1 MNDTT
6 AEQYSSS
13 SAPVRLQ
20 RIVVVGVAGAGKT
33 TLAWHLAQCLDLP
46 HIEMDA
52 LFWDANWTQAP
63 PHIFRERV
71 TQALDGE
78 CWVTDGNYSKVR
90 DLTWGR
96 ADTIVWLDYSLQTIL
111 TRLIW
116 RTIRRSF
123 THEELWNG
131 NRESLVRSLLTHDSI
146 LAWALKTYPE
156 KRKRYLAALD
166 DPTWAHLDIIRLRT
180 PRATQMWLSQLLV
193 TSQEAAL
200 PEARK

>member
-13 SAPVRLQ
+13 PVPAHMQ

-33 TLAWHLAQCLDLP
+33 TLAQQLAEHLGLP
-46 HIEMDA
+46 HVELDA
-52 LFWDANWTQAP
+52 LFWNANWTQTP
-63 PHIFRERV
+63 RPIFRERV
-71 TQALDGE
+71 AQTLDGE
-78 CWVTDGNYSKVR
+78 RWVTDGNYSSVR

-96 ADTIVWLDYSLQTIL
+96 ADTVVWLDYSMATIL

-123 THEELWNG
+123 TREELWNG
-131 NRESLVRSLLTHDSI
+131 NRESLVAGLLARDSI
-146 LAWALKTYPE
+146 LGWAIKTYPV

-166 DPTWAHLDIIRLRT
+166 DPAWEHLDIIRLRS
-180 PRATQMWLSQLLV
+180 PHATRTWLAQLP
-193 TSQEAAL
+193 QL
-200 PEARK
+200 P